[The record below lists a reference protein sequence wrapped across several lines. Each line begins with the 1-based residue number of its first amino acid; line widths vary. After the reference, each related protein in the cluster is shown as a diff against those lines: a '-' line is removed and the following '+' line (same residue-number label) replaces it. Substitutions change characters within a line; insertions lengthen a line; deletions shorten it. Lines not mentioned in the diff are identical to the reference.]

1 MYSFVTPLIAD
12 TFICFGIGISLIKEP
27 VELTA
32 SVEDTADVF
41 FNALAD
47 DELAAALLLLV
58 AVSGPAPR
66 YVSILFIA
74 STVALAVSDNT
85 NKVSPFP
92 RTYVPAPIAAYFA
105 YSTVSAAVVSL
116 APPELLTAAESFEPV
131 ELEELSAVAL
141 PLSPDTALSPPSH
154 PASPAAASA
163 AVNSAPFKNPKFIS
177 VDIRIAASPASV

>member
-12 TFICFGIGISLIKEP
+12 TFICIGISLIKEP
-27 VELTA
+27 VELTT

-47 DELAAALLLLV
+47 DELAAALLLLLV

-105 YSTVSAAVVSL
+105 
-116 APPELLTAAESFEPV
+116 
-131 ELEELSAVAL
+131 
-141 PLSPDTALSPPSH
+141 
-154 PASPAAASA
+154 
-163 AVNSAPFKNPKFIS
+163 
-177 VDIRIAASPASV
+177 